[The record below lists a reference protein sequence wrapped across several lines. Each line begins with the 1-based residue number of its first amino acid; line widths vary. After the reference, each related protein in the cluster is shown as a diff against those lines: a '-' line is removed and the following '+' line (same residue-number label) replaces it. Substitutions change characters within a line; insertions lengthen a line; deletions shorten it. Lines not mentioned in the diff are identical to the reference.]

1 LIIGK
6 KEYDKVSKMVQR
18 QQNVSE
24 QVSPF
29 YIQML
34 LNLDTTVQNVLS
46 DKDAKKKL
54 NATKA
59 KALTAMKQKT
69 KKALKEHES
78 EVAKFKS
85 VSCISIFSDS
95 ILYRL
100 PESRGF
106 RAGLS
111 GWHCSPSFF
120 PICYVCLSPCP
131 KPTRGRR
138 RFCNRRKG
146 RACHANQRRGCPE
159 NPPGYSGS

>member
-6 KEYDKVSKMVQR
+6 SEYDKVLKMVQR

-24 QVSPF
+24 PLSPF

-34 LNLDTTVQNVLS
+34 LSLDTAVQNVLS

-78 EVAKFKS
+78 EVAGFKN
-85 VSCISIFSDS
+85 VSFIFLVQAR
-95 ILYRL
+95 LYDL
-100 PESRGF
+100 
-106 RAGLS
+106 A
-111 GWHCSPSFF
+111 
-120 PICYVCLSPCP
+120 
-131 KPTRGRR
+131 
-138 RFCNRRKG
+138 
-146 RACHANQRRGCPE
+146 
-159 NPPGYSGS
+159 